1 LDSFSGAGWYIGASH
16 TLDSPAAFLE
26 SRWDI
31 KIKEAANGAG
41 LLEGVLVLVDVRRCA
56 DAADFR
62 FGSFATGSS

>member
-1 LDSFSGAGWYIGASH
+1 MDSFSGAGWYIGASH

-41 LLEGVLVLVDVRRCA
+41 LFEVVLVLVDVSRCA
-56 DAADFR
+56 DATDFG
-62 FGSFATGSS
+62 FGSIASL